1 MTSRHNI
8 SLRLKLRP
16 EVVEALNNLRRT
28 KGWSLNQAVNTTLT
42 NALVAKGMMNDL
54 TNQN

>member
-1 MTSRHNI
+1 M

-28 KGWSLNQAVNTTLT
+28 EGWSLNQAVNTTLA
-42 NALVAKGMMNDL
+42 NALVAKGTMNDL

>member
-1 MTSRHNI
+1 MTSRHNV

-28 KGWSLNQAVNTTLT
+28 KGWSLNQAVNATLT

-54 TNQN
+54 TEQ